1 MIDLILGLLEPTKG
15 KILID
20 NTSIKKNYA
29 MAKYNRL
36 YSQDIYLEDD
46 SIEKNISFE
55 QDENKIDSKQLKK

>member
-1 MIDLILGLLEPTKG
+1 
-15 KILID
+15 
-20 NTSIKKNYA
+20 

>member
-1 MIDLILGLLEPTKG
+1 
-15 KILID
+15 
-20 NTSIKKNYA
+20 

-55 QDENKIDSKQLKK
+55 QDENKMNSKQLKKIIKLCLLDKLIYSLKEKN